1 MPKERSNRVLSSRR
15 SRASAPYPDTRG
27 PQVNASDSG
36 RPLLRMDWEDAI
48 CPICMNPP
56 HNAVLLLCSSY
67 ENGCRPYMC
76 DTSYRHSNCLD
87 QFKKMSAA
95 LDATLTGSDDANES
109 STSNL
114 ESVNNSGSE
123 AVISDT
129 ISGTEN
135 LSGEQDIQHNAGV
148 EQDSHE
154 RTKMAC
160 PLCRGQVKGSTVVQ
174 EARRYLDTKTRSCA
188 QESCPFSG
196 TYAQLR
202 KHARLDHPCAQ
213 PTEVDPV
220 RRRNWQRLE
229 QESNISDVLSTIRS
243 TMPGALVFGDYVIE
257 NGNIDNGFDD
267 GDFSADDGNWWSF
280 LLLVQYLD
288 PNARITIRR
297 TTPSQDHTRHGSRL
311 GQALT
316 LSEEDSGAGNDAS
329 AEDNISGSNV
339 RGLTRLPRDRFTR
352 FTSRRH
358 RGQR

>member
-1 MPKERSNRVLSSRR
+1 MPKEKSNRVQVSRK

-27 PQVNASDSG
+27 SQVNSSDSG
-36 RPLLRMDWEDAI
+36 GPLLKKDWEDAI

-95 LDATLTGSDDANES
+95 FHATLPGSDDADES
-109 STSNL
+109 SPSNQ
-114 ESVNNSGSE
+114 ESVNNSGSDP
-123 AVISDT
+123 IMSDT
-129 ISGTEN
+129 VSGTEN
-135 LSGEQDIQHNAGV
+135 LSGEEDIQLNAGV
-148 EQDSHE
+148 ELDRHE
-154 RTKMAC
+154 RPKMTC

-196 TYAQLR
+196 NYAQLR
-202 KHARLDHPCAQ
+202 KHARTDHPCAQ
-213 PTEVDPV
+213 PTKVDPF
-220 RRRNWQRLE
+220 RQRNWQRLE
-229 QESNISDVLSTIRS
+229 QESNIGDVLSTIRT

-257 NGNIDNGFDD
+257 NGNIDNGFND
-267 GDFSADDGNWWSF
+267 GDFSADEGDWWSF

-288 PNARITIRR
+288 PHARITVRR
-297 TTPSQDHTRHGSRL
+297 TISSQDHTRHHNRL

-316 LSEEDSGAGNDAS
+316 LSEEDSGAGNDVTD
-329 AEDNISGSNV
+329 EDDISGGNV
-339 RGLTRLPRDRFTR
+339 RGPMRFARSRFTR
-352 FTSRRH
+352 FSNRRH
-358 RGQR
+358 RD